1 MGIIS
6 LLFLFEFLTLL
17 LHPLVKELTHHI
29 PILELL
35 IFVSVAAL
43 LVPAHH
49 RLEQILLKRL
59 TTNNEGPDKIR
70 ITTKR
75 MLIKKQQ

>member
-35 IFVSVAAL
+35 VFVGVAAL

-49 RLEQILLKRL
+49 KLEQILLKRL
-59 TTNNEGPDKIR
+59 TTHDEDRNKIR

-75 MLIKKQQ
+75 IIIKKQQ